1 MPTNLKRVFSN
12 REDSDSELGRT
23 QKKSRNDDQDSEID
37 DDEEFERSIA
47 SSEGDED
54 SDVEEELSSS
64 DTYDVNA
71 IDLNNLK
78 VNEAGTI
85 ARVEL
90 VDFMCHKYLK
100 IEFGPKINFVIGH
113 NGSGKS
119 AILTAITIAL
129 GANAS
134 ATNRGKNLGDF
145 IREGANAA
153 NITIHLTNRGST
165 PYKPDLYPNIIIVE
179 RRINKE
185 GGSGYKLKNS
195 SGHIVSTKKEDLV
208 AILDH
213 LNILVN
219 NPLTMLTQDM
229 ARKFLSDS
237 TPEDKYKLFMLG
249 TQLAQLQRDFE
260 TVRESLETARE
271 TLDRKKQ
278 GLPALQAKAN
288 EAQKQYEDINEAKQ
302 VEEKIDILN
311 NELVWSQIIQKEK
324 ENEKFKREF
333 EIVEQKLAQLNEACD
348 AESEKLNTITER
360 IRSETQEWEAFL
372 NEPNPD
378 EQRKQELIEKKA
390 EQEREIRETKS
401 DLQGVNNDIKRT
413 KAAKERIE
421 NLLKAELQKI
431 EDSSRI
437 KRDEIQ
443 KEIDKCKEKIAQMV
457 EEAKQFSTES
467 AKLEEEYESERA
479 KRESIVREMATIKH
493 RREECVRFIQ
503 HLEGQRGDSMKAYG
517 SRMSDVLDAIRRE
530 TRWEKRRPV
539 GPFGATLQLLKPQF
553 ADTLETVLNKNLNA
567 FVVESFH
574 DKNLLFNILA
584 RFNMKTIPII
594 ISDYDIFDYSSGEPD
609 SQYLTVLRALK
620 FNDEWVKRQFIVAN
634 KIEKILLMEDRQ
646 KADDLMRT
654 KPRNIDL
661 CFTSGGHKVGGRS
674 GMKTVSIES
683 YRGPPRF
690 QKDIDGQ
697 IRKYRTM
704 EEELKQKYNEYELEI
719 REIKV
724 KMDNL
729 EKRKRDCRRSED
741 RLDRE
746 IKNLEHIISEKEDDL
761 KVDDQIDQEAYQK
774 DIKEAEEKIRAYIL
788 QFHNIKGQHDAVIS
802 EIKETIRELKA
813 LQNKD
818 AEREK
823 ISNEFRARIKKLEDV
838 HSEINN
844 QLEALKIERT
854 TTKSRRESR
863 YTQYVNSGKL
873 VKQWTEQA
881 IEEYPDRVS
890 TDRTPHEVEKDIQH
904 LQALAREWENKVG
917 FTAEELA
924 KRTYEVLKAWNDAD
938 NTVKGMEKLYRSLR
952 KMLAKR
958 IEKWDIFRQHI
969 SISAKNYF
977 RYFLHMRGDEGAI
990 KFNHESRKLEIRVST
1005 GDQYSKGSRQKDSR
1019 SLSGGEKSFS
1029 QISLLLS
1036 LWQSISSPII
1046 CLDEFDVFMD
1056 AVNRKQTMSMIM
1068 NSASDNSSQYIL
1080 ITPQDASNMV
1090 PGPYV
1095 TIHRLADP
1103 ER

>member
-1 MPTNLKRVFSN
+1 MPSTLKRTFSE
-12 REDSDSELGRT
+12 RDGTESELSHI
-23 QKKSRNDDQDSEID
+23 QKKHRSNDQDDEID
-37 DDEEFERSIA
+37 DEVENSVTNSDEN
-47 SSEGDED
+47 
-54 SDVEEELSSS
+54 SDTETTQLSSS
-64 DTYDVNA
+64 SSRNLNT

-100 IEFGPKINFVIGH
+100 IDFGPKINFVIGH

-134 ATNRGKNLGDF
+134 ATNRGKSLGDF

-153 NITIHLTNRGST
+153 NITIHLTNRGPT
-165 PYKPDLYPNIIIVE
+165 PYKPELYPNIIVVE

-185 GGSGYKLKNS
+185 GPSGYKLKNA
-195 SGHIVSTKKEDLV
+195 SGHIISTKKEDLI

-213 LNILVN
+213 MNILVN

-260 TVRESLETARE
+260 AVRESLETARE

-278 GLPALQAKAN
+278 SLPALQAKAN
-288 EAQKQYEDINEAKQ
+288 EAQKEYEDIQEAKQ
-302 VEEKIDILN
+302 IDEKIDVLN

-324 ENEKFKREF
+324 ECEKYKNDF
-333 EIVEQKLAQLNEACD
+333 EIVEEQLKQIDEAYNAQEDKLHTIEAKI
-348 AESEKLNTITER
+348 EKKKE
-360 IRSETQEWEAFL
+360 EWQEII
-372 NEPNPD
+372 NKPNPD
-378 EQRKQELIEKKA
+378 DQRKQELIQLRA
-390 EQEREIRETKS
+390 EQERKIRETNA
-401 DLQGVNNDIKRT
+401 DLQAINNETKRT

-421 NLLKAELQKI
+421 NMRDVEAQKL
-431 EDSSRI
+431 ENNSRI
-437 KRDEIQ
+437 EHDKILNEINKHERDIE
-443 KEIDKCKEKIAQMV
+443 EKT
-457 EEAKQFSTES
+457 TERDRLIIES
-467 AKLEEEYESERA
+467 KKLEDEF
-479 KRESIVREMATIKH
+479 KREKTKRENIIHEMSHIK
-493 RREECVRFIQ
+493 RRGEECINFIQ
-503 HLEGQRGDSMKAYG
+503 RLESQREDRMKAYG
-517 SRMSDVLDAIRRE
+517 IRMPEVLEAIKHE

-574 DKNLLFNILA
+574 DKNLLFSILA
-584 RFNMKTIPII
+584 RHNMKNVPII
-594 ISDYDIFDYSSGEPD
+594 ISNYDLFDYSSGEPD
-609 SQYLTVLRALK
+609 SRHLTVLRAIK
-620 FNDEWVKRQFIVAN
+620 FNDEWVKRQMIIAN

-646 KADDLMRT
+646 EADDLMKTR
-654 KPRNIDL
+654 PHNIDL
-661 CFTSGGHKVGGRS
+661 CFTSSGHRVGGKS
-674 GMKTVSIES
+674 GMKTVSIET

-690 QKDIDGQ
+690 QRDIDEQ
-697 IRKYRTM
+697 IRKQRAT
-704 EEELKQKYNEYELEI
+704 EEELKKKYNELEVETREI
-719 REIKV
+719 RAN
-724 KMDNL
+724 MNNL
-729 EKRKRDCRRSED
+729 EKQIRHYKRSADTLEYEINNLNSMINEKKED
-741 RLDRE
+741 LQKSNPNNLQAYNEAIEEHVKE
-746 IKNLEHIISEKEDDL
+746 IK
-761 KVDDQIDQEAYQK
+761 AYAQ
-774 DIKEAEEKIRAYIL
+774 
-788 QFHNIKGQHDAVIS
+788 QFQNIKLQHDEYVR
-802 EIKETIRELKA
+802 EIKETNNELKIFI
-813 LQNKD
+813 NKEN
-818 AEREK
+818 ERET
-823 ISNEFRARIKKLEDV
+823 IFSELQARIEKLESV
-838 HSEINN
+838 KSKICEELQSLKYKRTQIN
-844 QLEALKIERT
+844 Q
-854 TTKSRRESR
+854 RRESK
-863 YTQYVNSGKL
+863 YTLYTESAAL
-873 VKQWTEQA
+873 VKQWIKEAQK
-881 IEEYPDRVS
+881 EYPDRVS
-890 TDRTPHEVEKDIQH
+890 TERTPHEVEKDIIR
-904 LQALAREWENKVG
+904 LQAKADEWEDKIG
-917 FTAEELA
+917 RSLEELA
-924 KRTYEVLKAWNDAD
+924 QETYNTLKAWSDA
-938 NTVKGMEKLYRSLR
+938 NETVEGMEKLYRSLR

-958 IEKWDIFRQHI
+958 IEKWDVFRQHI

-977 RYFLHMRGDEGAI
+977 RYFLHMRGDEGTI
-990 KFNHESRKLEIRVST
+990 RFNHETRKLEIRVST
-1005 GDQYSKGSRQKDSR
+1005 GDQYAKGSRQKDSR

-1056 AVNRKQTMSMIM
+1056 AVNRKQTMNMIM